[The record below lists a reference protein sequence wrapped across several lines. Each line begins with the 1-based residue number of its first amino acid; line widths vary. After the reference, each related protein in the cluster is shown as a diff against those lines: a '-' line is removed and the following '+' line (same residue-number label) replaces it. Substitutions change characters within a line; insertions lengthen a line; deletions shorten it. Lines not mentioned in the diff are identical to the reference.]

1 MKVEV
6 EIEKEE
12 MVSEWKIDG
21 YIAPTTL
28 HCTRHTSKG
37 VTESETIESGL

>member
-28 HCTRHTSKG
+28 YHTVPDTPAKG
-37 VTESETIESGL
+37 

>member
-21 YIAPTTL
+21 YIAP

-37 VTESETIESGL
+37 VTESETIGSGL

>member
-12 MVSEWKIDG
+12 MVSEWKIEG
-21 YIAPTTL
+21 NIAPTT
-28 HCTRHTSKG
+28 RHHTVPDTPAKG
-37 VTESETIESGL
+37 